1 MSLRISTNMSSLA
14 IQNAMN
20 VSQRATDRAV
30 KNVSTGSRLSDP
42 SADVSG
48 SAIAAQ
54 MKAELGS
61 MAAAQRNTQD
71 AGSFGAIAEGG
82 LSEQSNIL
90 MRMRELSIQSA
101 SDNYSKT
108 ERVMMQQEF
117 SEIRSELDRIA
128 KTTSY
133 GSQNLLDGSINNFD
147 FQVGTKGDAN
157 SRISFKN
164 ESNTTSS
171 GLSIDGAN
179 VENKNDA
186 VESLNTIDKAMTS
199 IANQRSRFG
208 AVQARLE
215 SADNNLGSR
224 IENLSNARSRINDAD
239 LAKEVSDVRRGQ
251 ILQQYQTSMLAQAN
265 EQGSLALRLIG

>member
-20 VSQRATDRAV
+20 VSQRATDKAI

-48 SAIAAQ
+48 AAIAAQ
-54 MKAELGS
+54 MKAEIGS
-61 MAAAQRNTQD
+61 MNAAKRNAED
-71 AGSFGAIAEGG
+71 AVSFVSIAESG

-101 SDNYSKT
+101 SDNYSKS
-108 ERVMMQQEF
+108 ERVMMQKEF
-117 SEIRSELDRIA
+117 SEIKTELDRIA
-128 KTTSY
+128 KTTRY
-133 GSQNLLDGSINNFD
+133 GSLNLLDGSINNFD

-171 GLSIDGAN
+171 GLEIDSSS
-179 VENKNDA
+179 VENKSDA
-186 VESLNTIDKAMTS
+186 VDSISTIDKAMSS
-199 IANQRSRFG
+199 IAMQRSRFG
-208 AVQARLE
+208 AVQSRLE
-215 SADNNLGSR
+215 SADNNLGSQ

-265 EQGSLALRLIG
+265 EQGSLALKLIG

>member
-20 VSQRATDRAV
+20 TSQRSTDRAI
-30 KNVSTGSRLSDP
+30 KNVATGSRLSDP

-48 SAIAAQ
+48 AAIAAQ
-54 MKAELGS
+54 MKAEIGS
-61 MAAAQRNTQD
+61 MNAAKRNAED
-71 AGSFGAIAEGG
+71 AVSFVSIAESG

-101 SDNYSKT
+101 SDNYSKS
-108 ERVMMQQEF
+108 ERVMMQKEY

-128 KTTSY
+128 KTTQY
-133 GSQNLLDGSINNFD
+133 GTLTLLDGSINNFD

-164 ESNTTSS
+164 DSNTTMS
-171 GLSIDGAN
+171 GLDIDGAS
-179 VENKNDA
+179 VEDKNDA
-186 VESLNTIDKAMTS
+186 VDSIRTIDKAMSS
-199 IANQRSRFG
+199 IAMQRSRFG
-208 AVQARLE
+208 AVQSRLE
-215 SADNNLGSR
+215 SADNTLGSQ
-224 IENLSNARSRINDAD
+224 IENLSNAKSRISDAD

-265 EQGSLALRLIG
+265 EQSSLALKLIG